1 MTPSLIRIWLSL
13 PTPVRTLAAKSLFEH
28 DPNDGASRL
37 QAEAAIARA
46 LKARDVYVR
55 RLPEE
60 KKVAYLATAVRPDEV
75 LASSLLLALHLGH
88 RRPMLAAFLDQLGI
102 PHDNGLIAE
111 NADLTPPDAAQ
122 LDAAAKALYEKFPE
136 EEVTLYLKVLMAMDG
151 EMWGGLAAT
160 IESRSLS
167 PR

>member
-1 MTPSLIRIWLSL
+1 MSL
-13 PTPVRTLAAKSLFEH
+13 PTSARTLAAKSFFEH
-28 DPNDGASRL
+28 DTNGGASRL

-60 KKVAYLATAVRPDEV
+60 KKIAYLATAVRPDEI

-102 PHDNGLIAE
+102 PHENGLIAE
-111 NADLTPPDAAQ
+111 SAGLTPPDAAR
-122 LDAAAKALYEKFPE
+122 LDAAAKTLYEKFPE
-136 EEVTLYLKVLMAMDG
+136 EEVTLYLKVLLAMDG
-151 EMWGGLAAT
+151 EMWGGLAPT
-160 IESRSLS
+160 IESRSLT